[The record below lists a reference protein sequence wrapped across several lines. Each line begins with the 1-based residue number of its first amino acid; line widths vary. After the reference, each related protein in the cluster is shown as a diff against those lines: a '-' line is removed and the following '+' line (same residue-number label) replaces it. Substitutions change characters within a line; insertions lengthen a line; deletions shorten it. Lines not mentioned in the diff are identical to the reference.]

1 MWCQKPA
8 LRSHTV
14 MHVFIHIQIQM
25 CITNSQ
31 SLFVKLWDWQ
41 SDFSYFF
48 GFSHSTLRHDMH
60 QHLKSVWQIFVSHA
74 PTANRNQLERCTDVT
89 TSRLEPSGRS
99 AAPQP
104 HREQSFSFL
113 YVDFDVYYI
122 VFFWLIDLFSLN
134 FQNFGF
140 SKLLPCLILLL
151 HMFHTFNF
159 TLNVDN

>member
-122 VFFWLIDLFSLN
+122 VFFWLILKWQFEPVNCDERT
-134 FQNFGF
+134 
-140 SKLLPCLILLL
+140 CL
-151 HMFHTFNF
+151 HVTFNR
-159 TLNVDN
+159 LLYYRRQRVKAE